1 MLKTAR
7 KELQPVLGWLTVI
20 LFALFGDAMLAT
32 PHIALRL
39 LLFIWLLSIVL
50 WGAITVVR
58 HAEALAR
65 QLGEPYGTLIL
76 TLAVTTIE
84 VSFILSVLLRTDA
97 DSSMASD
104 TVYAILMITLN
115 GVAGLCLLLG
125 GLRHR
130 EQAYNLQGAQAF
142 LAVII
147 PVSAISLLM
156 PNFTVSS
163 PGPTLSHLQAAFVAA
178 LTILLYGVFLAIQ
191 TRRHTSY
198 FKDPDVQDPGVKPH
212 ADDAAND
219 AQPPAEPIAE
229 PAAAT
234 PAGGLVFHTVL
245 LLAALFPVTLL
256 ADSLGR
262 LFEDGIDAVGAPQAL
277 LGVLVA
283 MVVLTPESTSALR
296 AALAN
301 KLQRAVNVCLGA
313 ALATISLTLPS
324 VLIVGVITDRN
335 LVFGL
340 HRQEMFLL
348 ALTLIVSTLT
358 FGGQRTNILQ
368 GAVHLVL
375 FCMFAVLIFDP

>member
-20 LFALFGDAMLAT
+20 LFALFGDAMLGT

-65 QLGEPYGTLIL
+65 RLGEPYGTLIL

-178 LTILLYGVFLAIQ
+178 LTILLYAVFLAIQ

-198 FKDPDVQDPGVKPH
+198 FKDPDVKPDAH
-212 ADDAAND
+212 DAADDT
-219 AQPPAEPIAE
+219 QPPAEP
-229 PAAAT
+229 AAAN

-245 LLAALFPVTLL
+245 LLVALFPVTLL
-256 ADSLGR
+256 ADSLGK

-283 MVVLTPESTSALR
+283 MVVLTPESTGALR

-301 KLQRAVNVCLGA
+301 KLQRAINVCLGA

-324 VLIVGVITDRN
+324 VLIVGVVTDRN